1 MKKTDTQL
9 DTFLNDRPEMRTPI
23 NEFSTYG
30 SLNLVKSLL

>member
-9 DTFLNDRPEMRTPI
+9 DTFLNRPEMRTPI